1 MPSRNVIKQYVKNGI
16 YHIYNR
22 GVEKRVI
29 FLNKH
34 DVNVFKRYLKE
45 ASADQDIEIISKAII
60 KNHFH
65 LLIKQRNK
73 RDIVRFMTSLG
84 TRYTLYFNYKYN
96 RVGRLFQGTYK
107 ARLKKGTLELETIK
121 KYIENNKKDDLG

>member
-1 MPSRNVIKQYVKNGI
+1 MPSRNVIKIYVNNGI

-22 GVEKRVI
+22 GVEKRDI
-29 FLNKH
+29 FLNKQ
-34 DVNVFKRYLKE
+34 DVTVFKRYLDE
-45 ASADQDIEIISKAII
+45 ALEDLSIELINKAII

-65 LLIKQRNK
+65 LLIKQK
-73 RDIVRFMTSLG
+73 KARDIEKLMRALG

-107 ARLKKGTLELETIK
+107 ARLIIGKLDLEIIK